1 MICPGRRGVIL
12 RLGAKSP
19 PSPLVSSCFV
29 LAAVLVSADVASVA
43 SVSLELSASSDASS
57 WLDRA
62 TGASVTLRRGNNG
75 DLLEAS
81 DTGALVVVFGCTC
94 SLFRFRSLFRGF
106 TVVERVGGGLV
117 SAGAWKKKY
126 FE

>member
-1 MICPGRRGVIL
+1 M
-12 RLGAKSP
+12 
-19 PSPLVSSCFV
+19 

-57 WLDRA
+57 WLDWA

-75 DLLEAS
+75 DLLDAS

-117 SAGAWKKKY
+117 SAGAWGKKY
-126 FE
+126 FERMEKLLIVQRTSVGRFSRTAVFS